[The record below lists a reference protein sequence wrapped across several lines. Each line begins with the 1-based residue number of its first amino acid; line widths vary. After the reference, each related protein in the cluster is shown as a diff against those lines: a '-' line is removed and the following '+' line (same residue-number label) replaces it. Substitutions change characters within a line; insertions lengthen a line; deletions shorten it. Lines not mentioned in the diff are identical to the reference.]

1 MLSNRASAQRSRQRR
16 QNRLDQLEVLTAQLR
31 VENASLLRKSNLAL
45 QLARKFEAENKKL
58 MEKAQNLTNELAEA
72 RKMVPATR
80 RLHEE
85 SHSSPNTCP
94 DFSEIVG
101 EADLSPVVKLKL
113 ENAPDDDNKPLQS
126 VVSKSYVTVDDQME
140 MGYTSEDAD
149 MTADCNNKTAE
160 SHKIVQVSDS
170 GSPVREV
177 KMASVRSP
185 GSCKT
190 GCKSTEVFQLPSSLP
205 QESVFTPVK
214 EVPVMNPMTYSQDLF
229 EEMRDLFE
237 SETADDPDSNNEI
250 LNTMDQTWLNSFA
263 ECLNA

>member
-1 MLSNRASAQRSRQRR
+1 M
-16 QNRLDQLEVLTAQLR
+16 
-31 VENASLLRKSNLAL
+31 
-45 QLARKFEAENKKL
+45 
-58 MEKAQNLTNELAEA
+58 
-72 RKMVPATR
+72 
-80 RLHEE
+80 
-85 SHSSPNTCP
+85 
-94 DFSEIVG
+94 
-101 EADLSPVVKLKL
+101 VKLKL
-113 ENAPDDDNKPLQS
+113 ENGPDDDNKPLQS
-126 VVSKSYVTVDDQME
+126 AVSKSYVTVDDQME

-149 MTADCNNKTAE
+149 MTADCNKKTAE
-160 SHKIVQVSDS
+160 SHKNVQVSDS

-185 GSCKT
+185 ISCKT

-237 SETADDPDSNNEI
+237 FETADDPYNNNEV
-250 LNTMDQTWLNSFA
+250 LNTMDPTWLNSFA